1 MATTIVTKSGS
12 GAPTASDL
20 VAGELAVDLTNK
32 RLYTEDSGG
41 TVLEVGSNPYNFTA
55 NHDGSAKLA
64 TTATGIDVTG
74 AVTAGGLTVDGT
86 TSVTQ
91 SSNAATALT
100 SFTNSNAGTSSRTSI
115 SFTSDT
121 GSSVVGTVSST
132 WNIDALN
139 ANETFLYGS
148 HGVSLFAPASQ
159 NIRFL
164 AGSSEK
170 VRIDA
175 SGRVG
180 IGTSSPDRLIDLR
193 TAPAEDWQIRLG
205 ANNTDLDTYDI
216 GRDAG
221 DGLLHFYG
229 NQTGYTGYVFDGID
243 GERMR
248 IDGSGNV
255 GINNSNPSAF
265 DSLGGK
271 YLVVGNGVNT
281 SNLTL
286 FSDDTADGNGYGHVA
301 FADSA
306 VSSSTAQYA
315 GLIQYY
321 HGEDS
326 MRFYTN
332 ATEKMRIDGSGNLLV
347 GTTDTTP
354 YNNNANSTADNG
366 IAAGAGLFAAA
377 RYQGSVGLFNRTGN
391 DGEILG
397 FKRSGA
403 AVGSIGVANG
413 DNLYIATDD
422 TNDVGLKFNGDG
434 NRITPCDAS
443 GADRGSAIDL
453 GEAGGGLFKD
463 LYLSGGMKLSRAVT
477 SETEIESYNNT
488 DSGGAKYKISFK
500 QNGTQVGVIE
510 VGTSTTGYLT
520 SSDYRLKENVAPL
533 TSATERLKQL
543 NPSRFN
549 FIADADKTVDGFLAH
564 EVQDVVPEA
573 ISGTKDAM
581 RDEEYEVTPAVL
593 DDDGNV
599 VTEAVM
605 GTRSVPDYQGIDQS
619 KLVPLLVATIQE
631 LEARIAAL
639 ES

>member
-74 AVTAGGLTVDGT
+74 TVTADGLTVSAPAGDTPASIVTTTGGSFLQFTDGNT
-86 TSVTQ
+86 TAGRSPLVGAITDDLVFYTNAGSYSEKLRIDANGNVGIGCTPASKLDIDISTDARGSF
-91 SSNAATALT
+91 SSGIGEVGSGNFALQV
-100 SFTNSNAGTSSRTSI
+100 TNSAGSALKPLGFRAEDI
-115 SFTSDT
+115 RFAT
-121 GSSVVGTVSST
+121 GS
-132 WNIDALN
+132 AERL
-139 ANETFLYGS
+139 
-148 HGVSLFAPASQ
+148 
-159 NIRFL
+159 
-164 AGSSEK
+164 
-170 VRIDA
+170 RIDA
-175 SGRVG
+175 SGNVG
-180 IGTSSPDRLIDLR
+180 IGTSSPRNDANFKTLQIGDSSAAASQLVLDDNDSSGPWRIISNLSLIIND
-193 TAPAEDWQIRLG
+193 
-205 ANNTDLDTYDI
+205 DT
-216 GRDAG
+216 
-221 DGLLHFYG
+221 
-229 NQTGYTGYVFDGID
+229 N
-243 GERMR
+243 ERMR
-248 IDGSGNV
+248 ID
-255 GINNSNPSAF
+255 A
-265 DSLGGK
+265 
-271 YLVVGNGVNT
+271 
-281 SNLTL
+281 
-286 FSDDTADGNGYGHVA
+286 
-301 FADSA
+301 
-306 VSSSTAQYA
+306 
-315 GLIQYY
+315 
-321 HGEDS
+321 
-326 MRFYTN
+326 
-332 ATEKMRIDGSGNLLV
+332 SGNLLV
-347 GTTDTTP
+347 GQ
-354 YNNNANSTADNG
+354 STAN
-366 IAAGAGLFAAA
+366 
-377 RYQGSVGLFNRTGN
+377 
-391 DGEILG
+391 
-397 FKRSGA
+397 SGA
-403 AVGSIGVANG
+403 AGISLRANGQVFATAASTYVTQLNRNTNDGDILKFAKDDTTVGSIGVANG